1 MKTHDSLIIKILIKN
16 DKILTNSI
24 RKINNGKYP
33 NILEYLNSR
42 YDDSDCMTETIRRI
56 EYKLEERPVCKWCG
70 GHVSFNGY
78 HKGSMHYSACCCSS
92 CHAKYTKDKRFE
104 TNIKK
109 YGRKNFGSAE
119 KVKEYWINNYGVD
132 NPAKTDFVKRKMRET
147 NLRKYGFNCS
157 SKSEI
162 VKEKSKQTC
171 LKRYGVEYSFQSKEM
186 REKSKKTLMSNYGV
200 EYPIQSEIIKEKIK
214 NTMLERYDG
223 ENTFVSYVLTVKC
236 KESMMRKYGV
246 TYSMQIPKNREY
258 MSYLMS
264 SYEMQRR
271 RYNTMKK
278 NHTFNS
284 SSTEEELFIYIKS
297 KFPTVVRQ
305 YKDKERYPYF
315 CDFYIP
321 ELDYF
326 IELQGYYTHGKH
338 PFNPNSEEDL
348 QLIEQYKERYGPECQ
363 AITIWSIKDV
373 EKRECAKR
381 NNLNFKE
388 VWSLED
394 GKNFV
399 NDLYKVYINS
409 DNEQKIK
416 NGI

>member
-1 MKTHDSLIIKILIKN
+1 MKTHDNLIIKILIKN

-24 RKINNGKYP
+24 RKINKGKYP

-42 YDDSDCMTETIRRI
+42 YNDSDCMAETIRRI
-56 EYKLEERPVCKWCG
+56 QYKLEERPVCKWCG

-119 KVKEYWINNYGVD
+119 KVKEYWISHYGVD
-132 NPAKTDFVKRKMRET
+132 NPAKTDFVKKKMRET

-162 VKEKSKQTC
+162 VKEKVKQTC
-171 LKRYGVEYSFQSKEM
+171 LKRYGVEYTGQIEEAK
-186 REKSKKTLMSNYGV
+186 EKSKKTCLEKYGSEYYIGSKDCLEKTIEFSRQNYNVDWFTKSEEIKNKAKETMLRRYGV
-200 EYPIQSEIIKEKIK
+200 E
-214 NTMLERYDG
+214 
-223 ENTFVSYVLTVKC
+223 
-236 KESMMRKYGV
+236 
-246 TYSMQIPKNREY
+246 YSMQIPKNKEY

-264 SYEMQRR
+264 SYEMQER
-271 RYNTMKK
+271 RYNTMKR

-284 SSTEEELFIYIKS
+284 SSTEEELFLYIKS
-297 KFPTVVRQ
+297 RFPTVVRQ
-305 YKDKERYPYF
+305 YKDKNRYPYF

-338 PFNPNSEEDL
+338 PFDQNSNEDL
-348 QLIEQYKERYGPECQ
+348 QLIEYYKKKYGEDCQ
-363 AITIWSIKDV
+363 SITIWSIKDV
-373 EKRECAKR
+373 EKRDCAKR
-381 NNLNFKE
+381 NHLNFKE

-394 GKNFV
+394 GKIFV
-399 NDLYKVYINS
+399 NDLYSVYINI
-409 DNEQKIK
+409 DNKQK
-416 NGI
+416 

>member
-1 MKTHDSLIIKILIKN
+1 MKTHDNLIIKILIKN

-33 NILEYLNSR
+33 NILKYLNSR
-42 YDDSDCMTETIRRI
+42 YNDSDCMTETIRRI

-119 KVKEYWINNYGVD
+119 KVKEYWINHYGVD
-132 NPAKTDFVKRKMRET
+132 NPAKTDFVKKKMRET
-147 NLRKYGFNCS
+147 NLKKYGFNCS

-162 VKEKSKQTC
+162 VKEKVKQTC
-171 LKRYGVEYSFQSKEM
+171 LKRYGVEYTGQIEEAK
-186 REKSKKTLMSNYGV
+186 EKSKKTCLEKYGSEYYIGSKDRLEKTIEFSKQNYNV
-200 EYPIQSEIIKEKIK
+200 DWFTKSEKIK
-214 NTMLERYDG
+214 NKAKETMLR
-223 ENTFVSYVLTVKC
+223 
-236 KESMMRKYGV
+236 RYGV
-246 TYSMQIPKNREY
+246 EYSMQIPKNKEY

-264 SYEMQRR
+264 SYEMQER
-271 RYNTMKK
+271 RYNTMKR
-278 NHTFNS
+278 NNTFNS
-284 SSTEEELFIYIKS
+284 SSTEEELFLYIKS
-297 KFPTVVRQ
+297 RFPTVVRQ
-305 YKDKERYPYF
+305 YKDKNRYPYF

-326 IELQGYYTHGKH
+326 IEFQGYYTHGKH
-338 PFNPNSEEDL
+338 PFDPNSNEDL
-348 QLIEQYKERYGPECQ
+348 QLIEYYKKKYGEDCQ
-363 AITIWSIKDV
+363 PITIWSIKDV
-373 EKRECAKR
+373 EKRDCAKEH
-381 NNLNFKE
+381 NLNFKE
-388 VWSLED
+388 VWSVED

-399 NDLYKVYINS
+399 NDLYDVYINN
-409 DNEQKIK
+409 DNKQK
-416 NGI
+416 

>member
-1 MKTHDSLIIKILIKN
+1 MKTHDSLIIKILIKD

-24 RKINNGKYP
+24 RKINKGKYP

-42 YDDSDCMTETIRRI
+42 YNDSDCMTETIRRI
-56 EYKLEERPVCKWCG
+56 KYKLEERPVCKWCG

-119 KVKEYWINNYGVD
+119 KVKEYWISHYGVD
-132 NPAKTDFVKRKMRET
+132 NPAKTDFVKKKMRET

-162 VKEKSKQTC
+162 VKEKTKQTC
-171 LKRYGVEYSFQSKEM
+171 LKRYGVEYAGQIEEAK
-186 REKSKKTLMSNYGV
+186 EKSKKTCLEKYGSEYYIGSKDCLEKTIKFSKQNYNVDWFTKSEEIKNKAKKTMLRRYGV
-200 EYPIQSEIIKEKIK
+200 E
-214 NTMLERYDG
+214 
-223 ENTFVSYVLTVKC
+223 
-236 KESMMRKYGV
+236 
-246 TYSMQIPKNREY
+246 YSMQIPKNKEY

-264 SYEMQRR
+264 SYEMQER
-271 RYNTMKK
+271 RYNTMKR

-284 SSTEEELFIYIKS
+284 SSTEEELFLYIKS
-297 KFPTVVRQ
+297 RFPTVVRQ
-305 YKDKERYPYF
+305 YKDKNRYPYF

-326 IELQGYYTHGKH
+326 IELQGYYTHGNH
-338 PFNPNSEEDL
+338 PFDPNSNEDL
-348 QLIEQYKERYGPECQ
+348 QLIEYYKKKYGEDCQ
-363 AITIWSIKDV
+363 PITIWSIKDV
-373 EKRECAKR
+373 EKRDCAKR
-381 NNLNFKE
+381 NHLNFKE

-399 NDLYKVYINS
+399 NDLYSVYINI
-409 DNEQKIK
+409 DNKQK
-416 NGI
+416 

>member
-119 KVKEYWINNYGVD
+119 KVKEYWISHYGVD
-132 NPAKTDFVKRKMRET
+132 NPAKTDFVKKKMRET

-162 VKEKSKQTC
+162 VKEKTKQTC
-171 LKRYGVEYSFQSKEM
+171 LKRYGVEYAGQIEEVK
-186 REKSKKTLMSNYGV
+186 EKSKKTCLEKYGAEYYIGSKDCLEKTIKFSRQNYNVDWFTKSEEIKNKAKKTMLRRYGV
-200 EYPIQSEIIKEKIK
+200 E
-214 NTMLERYDG
+214 
-223 ENTFVSYVLTVKC
+223 
-236 KESMMRKYGV
+236 
-246 TYSMQIPKNREY
+246 YSMQIPKNKEY

-264 SYEMQRR
+264 SYEMQER
-271 RYNTMKK
+271 RYNTMKR

-284 SSTEEELFIYIKS
+284 SSTEEELFLYIKS
-297 KFPTVVRQ
+297 RFPTVVRQ
-305 YKDKERYPYF
+305 YKDKNRYPYF

-338 PFNPNSEEDL
+338 PFNPNSNEDL
-348 QLIEQYKERYGPECQ
+348 QLIEYYKKKYGEDCQ
-363 AITIWSIKDV
+363 PITIWSIKDV
-373 EKRECAKR
+373 EKRDCAKR
-381 NNLNFKE
+381 NHLNFKE

-399 NDLYKVYINS
+399 NDLYSVYINI
-409 DNEQKIK
+409 DNKQK
-416 NGI
+416 

>member
-24 RKINNGKYP
+24 RKINKGKYP

-70 GHVSFNGY
+70 SHVSFNGY
-78 HKGSMHYSACCCSS
+78 HKGSMHYSACCCSY

-171 LKRYGVEYSFQSKEM
+171 LKRYGVEYPGQIEEAK
-186 REKSKKTLMSNYGV
+186 EKSKKTCLEKYGSEYYIGSKDCLEKTIEFSKQNYNV
-200 EYPIQSEIIKEKIK
+200 DWFTKSEKIK
-214 NTMLERYDG
+214 NKAKETMLR
-223 ENTFVSYVLTVKC
+223 
-236 KESMMRKYGV
+236 RYGV
-246 TYSMQIPKNREY
+246 EYSMQIPKNKEY

-264 SYEMQRR
+264 SYEMQER
-271 RYNTMKK
+271 RYNTMKR

-284 SSTEEELFIYIKS
+284 SSTEEELFLYIKS
-297 KFPTVVRQ
+297 RFPTVVRQ
-305 YKDKERYPYF
+305 YKDKNRYPYF

-338 PFNPNSEEDL
+338 PFNPNSNEDL
-348 QLIEQYKERYGPECQ
+348 QLIEYYKKKYGEDCQ
-363 AITIWSIKDV
+363 PITIWSIKDV
-373 EKRECAKR
+373 EKRDCAKR
-381 NNLNFKE
+381 NHLNFKE

-399 NDLYKVYINS
+399 NYLYSVYINI
-409 DNEQKIK
+409 DNKQK
-416 NGI
+416 

>member
-1 MKTHDSLIIKILIKN
+1 MKTHDSLIIRILIKN

-24 RKINNGKYP
+24 RKINKGKYP
-33 NILEYLNSR
+33 NILGYLNSR

-78 HKGSMHYSACCCSS
+78 HKGSMYYSACCCSS

-104 TNIKK
+104 TNVKK

-119 KVKEYWINNYGVD
+119 KVKEYWISHYGVD
-132 NPAKTDFVKRKMRET
+132 NPAKTDFVKKKMRET

-162 VKEKSKQTC
+162 VKEKIKQTC
-171 LKRYGVEYSFQSKEM
+171 LKRYGVEYAGQIEEAK
-186 REKSKKTLMSNYGV
+186 EKSKKTCLEKYGSEYYIGSKDCLEKTIEFSKQNYNVDWFTKSEEIKNKAKKTMLRRYGV
-200 EYPIQSEIIKEKIK
+200 E
-214 NTMLERYDG
+214 
-223 ENTFVSYVLTVKC
+223 
-236 KESMMRKYGV
+236 
-246 TYSMQIPKNREY
+246 YSMQIPKNKEY

-264 SYEMQRR
+264 SYEMQER
-271 RYNTMKK
+271 RYNTMKR

-284 SSTEEELFIYIKS
+284 SSTEEEFFLYIKS
-297 KFPTVVRQ
+297 RFPKVIRQ
-305 YKDKERYPYF
+305 YKDKNRYPYF

-338 PFNPNSEEDL
+338 PFDPNSNEDL
-348 QLIEQYKERYGPECQ
+348 QLIEYYKKKYGEDCQ
-363 AITIWSIKDV
+363 PITIWSIKDV
-373 EKRECAKR
+373 EKRDCAKEH
-381 NNLNFKE
+381 NLNFKE
-388 VWSLED
+388 VWSVED

-399 NDLYKVYINS
+399 NDLYDVYINN
-409 DNEQKIK
+409 DNKQK
-416 NGI
+416 

>member
-24 RKINNGKYP
+24 RKINKGKYP

-42 YDDSDCMTETIRRI
+42 YNDSDCMTETIRRI
-56 EYKLEERPVCKWCG
+56 QYKLEERPVCKFCG

-119 KVKEYWINNYGVD
+119 KVKEYWINHDGVA
-132 NPAKTDFVKRKMRET
+132 NPAKVDFVKRKMKET
-147 NLRKYGFNCS
+147 NLKKYGFNCPP
-157 SKSEI
+157 KSEV
-162 VKEKSKQTC
+162 VKEKTKQTC
-171 LKRYGVEYSFQSKEM
+171 LKRYGVEYTGQIEEAK
-186 REKSKKTLMSNYGV
+186 EKSKKTCLEKYGSEYYIGSKDCLEKTVGFSKQNYNVDWFTKSEEIKNKAKETMLKRYGV
-200 EYPIQSEIIKEKIK
+200 E
-214 NTMLERYDG
+214 
-223 ENTFVSYVLTVKC
+223 
-236 KESMMRKYGV
+236 
-246 TYSMQIPKNREY
+246 YSMQIPKNKEY

-264 SYEMQRR
+264 SYEMQER
-271 RYNTMKK
+271 RYNTMKR

-284 SSTEEELFIYIKS
+284 SSTEEEFFLYIKS
-297 KFPTVVRQ
+297 RFPKVIRQ
-305 YKDKERYPYF
+305 YKDKNRYPYF

-338 PFNPNSEEDL
+338 PFDPNSSEDL
-348 QLIEQYKERYGPECQ
+348 QLIEYYKKKYGEDCQ
-363 AITIWSIKDV
+363 PITIWSIKDV
-373 EKRECAKR
+373 EKRNCAKR
-381 NNLNFKE
+381 NHLNFKE

-399 NDLYKVYINS
+399 NDLYSVYINI
-409 DNEQKIK
+409 DNKQK
-416 NGI
+416 

>member
-1 MKTHDSLIIKILIKN
+1 MKTHDSLIIRILIKN

-24 RKINNGKYP
+24 RKINKGKYP

-132 NPAKTDFVKRKMRET
+132 NPAKIDFVKRKMRET

-162 VKEKSKQTC
+162 VKEKAKQTC
-171 LKRYGVEYSFQSKEM
+171 LKRYGVEYTGQIEEAK
-186 REKSKKTLMSNYGV
+186 EKSKKTCLEKYGSEYYIGSKDCLEKTIEFSKQNYNV
-200 EYPIQSEIIKEKIK
+200 DWFTKSEKIK
-214 NTMLERYDG
+214 NKAKETMLR
-223 ENTFVSYVLTVKC
+223 
-236 KESMMRKYGV
+236 RYGV
-246 TYSMQIPKNREY
+246 EYSMQIPKNKEY

-264 SYEMQRR
+264 SYEMQER
-271 RYNTMKK
+271 RYNTMKR

-284 SSTEEELFIYIKS
+284 SSTEEELFLYIKS
-297 KFPTVVRQ
+297 RFPTVVRQ
-305 YKDKERYPYF
+305 YKDKNRYPYF

-326 IELQGYYTHGKH
+326 IEFQGYYTHGKH
-338 PFNPNSEEDL
+338 PFNPNSNEDL
-348 QLIEQYKERYGPECQ
+348 QLIEYYKKKYGEDCQ
-363 AITIWSIKDV
+363 PITIWSIKDV
-373 EKRECAKR
+373 EKRDCAKKH
-381 NNLNFKE
+381 NLNFKE

-399 NDLYKVYINS
+399 NGLYDVYINI
-409 DNEQKIK
+409 DNKQK
-416 NGI
+416 

>member
-1 MKTHDSLIIKILIKN
+1 MKTHDSLITRILIKN

-24 RKINNGKYP
+24 RKINKGKYP

-78 HKGSMHYSACCCSS
+78 HKESMHYSACCCSS

-119 KVKEYWINNYGVD
+119 KVKEYWISHYGVD
-132 NPAKTDFVKRKMRET
+132 NPAKTDFVKKKMRET

-162 VKEKSKQTC
+162 VKEKTKQTC
-171 LKRYGVEYSFQSKEM
+171 LKRYGVEYAGQIEEAK
-186 REKSKKTLMSNYGV
+186 EKSKKTCLEKYGSEYYIGSKDRLEKTIEFSKQNYNVDWFTKSEEIKNKAKETMLRRYGV
-200 EYPIQSEIIKEKIK
+200 E
-214 NTMLERYDG
+214 
-223 ENTFVSYVLTVKC
+223 
-236 KESMMRKYGV
+236 
-246 TYSMQIPKNREY
+246 YSMQIPKNREY

-264 SYEMQRR
+264 SYEMQER
-271 RYNTMKK
+271 RYNTMKR

-284 SSTEEELFIYIKS
+284 SSTEEELFLYIKS
-297 KFPTVVRQ
+297 RFPTVVRQ
-305 YKDKERYPYF
+305 YKDKNRYPYF
-315 CDFYIP
+315 CDFYVP

-326 IELQGYYTHGKH
+326 IEFQGYYTHGKH
-338 PFNPNSEEDL
+338 PFNPNSDEDL
-348 QLIEQYKERYGPECQ
+348 QLIEYYKKKYGEDCQ
-363 AITIWSIKDV
+363 PITIWSIKDV

-399 NDLYKVYINS
+399 NDLYDVYINI
-409 DNEQKIK
+409 DNKQK
-416 NGI
+416 

>member
-1 MKTHDSLIIKILIKN
+1 MKTHDSLIIKILIKD

-24 RKINNGKYP
+24 RKINKGKYP

-119 KVKEYWINNYGVD
+119 KVKEYWISHYGVD
-132 NPAKTDFVKRKMRET
+132 NPAKTDFVKKKMRET

-162 VKEKSKQTC
+162 VKEKIKQTC
-171 LKRYGVEYSFQSKEM
+171 LKRYGVEYTGQIEEAK
-186 REKSKKTLMSNYGV
+186 EKSKKTCLKKYGSEYYIGSKDRLEKTIEFSKQNYNVDWFTKSEEIKNKAKETMLRRYGV
-200 EYPIQSEIIKEKIK
+200 E
-214 NTMLERYDG
+214 
-223 ENTFVSYVLTVKC
+223 
-236 KESMMRKYGV
+236 
-246 TYSMQIPKNREY
+246 YSMQIPKNKEY

-264 SYEMQRR
+264 SYEMQER
-271 RYNTMKK
+271 RYNTMKR

-284 SSTEEELFIYIKS
+284 SSAEEELFLYIES
-297 KFPTVVRQ
+297 RFPKVVRQ
-305 YKDKERYPYF
+305 YKDKNRYPYF

-338 PFNPNSEEDL
+338 PFDPNSNEDL
-348 QLIEQYKERYGPECQ
+348 QLIEYYKKKYGEDCQ
-363 AITIWSIKDV
+363 PITIWSIKDV
-373 EKRECAKR
+373 EKRDCAKR

-388 VWSLED
+388 VWSVED

-399 NDLYKVYINS
+399 NDLYDVYINN
-409 DNEQKIK
+409 DNKQK
-416 NGI
+416 

>member
-1 MKTHDSLIIKILIKN
+1 MKTHDSLIIRILIKN

-24 RKINNGKYP
+24 RKINKGKYP

-119 KVKEYWINNYGVD
+119 KVKEYWISHYGVD
-132 NPAKTDFVKRKMRET
+132 NPAKADFVKKKMRET

-162 VKEKSKQTC
+162 VKEKIKQTC
-171 LKRYGVEYSFQSKEM
+171 LKRYGVEYAGQIEEAK
-186 REKSKKTLMSNYGV
+186 EKSKKTCLEKYGSEYYIGSKDCLEKTIEFSKQNYNVDWFTKSEEIKNKAKKTMLRRYGV
-200 EYPIQSEIIKEKIK
+200 E
-214 NTMLERYDG
+214 
-223 ENTFVSYVLTVKC
+223 
-236 KESMMRKYGV
+236 
-246 TYSMQIPKNREY
+246 YSMQIPKNKEY

-264 SYEMQRR
+264 SYEMQER
-271 RYNTMKK
+271 RYNTMKR

-284 SSTEEELFIYIKS
+284 SSTEEELFLYIKS
-297 KFPTVVRQ
+297 RFPKVVRQ
-305 YKDKERYPYF
+305 YKDKNRYPYF

-338 PFNPNSEEDL
+338 PFDPNSNEDL
-348 QLIEQYKERYGPECQ
+348 QLIEYYKKKYGEDCQ
-363 AITIWSIKDV
+363 PITIWSIKDV
-373 EKRECAKR
+373 EKRDCAKKH
-381 NNLNFKE
+381 NLNFKE

-399 NDLYKVYINS
+399 NDLYDVYINI
-409 DNEQKIK
+409 DNKQK
-416 NGI
+416 

>member
-119 KVKEYWINNYGVD
+119 KVKEYWISHYGVD
-132 NPAKTDFVKRKMRET
+132 NPAKTDFVKKKMRET

-162 VKEKSKQTC
+162 VKEKTKQTC
-171 LKRYGVEYSFQSKEM
+171 LKRYGVEYTGQIEEAK
-186 REKSKKTLMSNYGV
+186 EKSKKTCLEKYGSEYYIGSKYCLEKTIEFSRQNYNVDWFTKSEEIKNKAKETMLRRYGV
-200 EYPIQSEIIKEKIK
+200 E
-214 NTMLERYDG
+214 
-223 ENTFVSYVLTVKC
+223 
-236 KESMMRKYGV
+236 
-246 TYSMQIPKNREY
+246 YSMQIPKNKEY

-264 SYEMQRR
+264 SYEMQER
-271 RYNTMKK
+271 RYNTMKR

-284 SSTEEELFIYIKS
+284 SSTEEELFLYIES
-297 KFPTVVRQ
+297 RFPKVVRQ
-305 YKDKERYPYF
+305 YKDKNRYPYF

-338 PFNPNSEEDL
+338 PFDPNSNEDL
-348 QLIEQYKERYGPECQ
+348 QLIEYYKRKYGEDCQ
-363 AITIWSIKDV
+363 PITIWSIKDV
-373 EKRECAKR
+373 EKRDCAKR
-381 NNLNFKE
+381 NHLNFKE

-399 NDLYKVYINS
+399 NDLYDVYINI
-409 DNEQKIK
+409 DNKQK
-416 NGI
+416 

>member
-1 MKTHDSLIIKILIKN
+1 MKTHDSLIIKILIKD

-24 RKINNGKYP
+24 RKINKGKYP

-42 YDDSDCMTETIRRI
+42 YNDSDCMTETIRRI
-56 EYKLEERPVCKWCG
+56 KYKLEERPVCKWCG

-119 KVKEYWINNYGVD
+119 KVKEYWISHYGVD
-132 NPAKTDFVKRKMRET
+132 NPAKTDFVKKKMRET

-162 VKEKSKQTC
+162 VKEKTKQTC
-171 LKRYGVEYSFQSKEM
+171 LKRYGVEYAGQIEEAK
-186 REKSKKTLMSNYGV
+186 EKSKKTCLEKYGSEYYIGSKDCLEKTIEFSKQNYNVDWFTKSEEIKNKAKKTMLRRYGV
-200 EYPIQSEIIKEKIK
+200 E
-214 NTMLERYDG
+214 
-223 ENTFVSYVLTVKC
+223 
-236 KESMMRKYGV
+236 
-246 TYSMQIPKNREY
+246 YSMQIPKNKEY

-264 SYEMQRR
+264 SYEMQER
-271 RYNTMKK
+271 RYNTMKR

-284 SSTEEELFIYIKS
+284 SSTEEELFLYIKS
-297 KFPTVVRQ
+297 RFPTVVRQ
-305 YKDKERYPYF
+305 YKDKNRYPYF

-338 PFNPNSEEDL
+338 PFDPNSNEDL
-348 QLIEQYKERYGPECQ
+348 QLIEYYKNKYGEDCQ
-363 AITIWSIKDV
+363 PITIWSIKDV
-373 EKRECAKR
+373 EKRDCAKR
-381 NNLNFKE
+381 NHLNFKE

-399 NDLYKVYINS
+399 NDLYSVYINI
-409 DNEQKIK
+409 DNK
-416 NGI
+416 

>member
-1 MKTHDSLIIKILIKN
+1 MKTHDSLIIRILIKN

-24 RKINNGKYP
+24 RKINKGKYP

-119 KVKEYWINNYGVD
+119 KVKEYWINHYGVD
-132 NPAKTDFVKRKMRET
+132 NPAKTDFVKKKMRET

-162 VKEKSKQTC
+162 VKEKVKQTC
-171 LKRYGVEYSFQSKEM
+171 LKRYGVEYTGQIEEAK
-186 REKSKKTLMSNYGV
+186 EKSKKTCLEKYGSEYYIGSKDCLEKTIEFSRQNYNVDWFTKSEEIKNKAKKTMLRRYGV
-200 EYPIQSEIIKEKIK
+200 E
-214 NTMLERYDG
+214 
-223 ENTFVSYVLTVKC
+223 
-236 KESMMRKYGV
+236 
-246 TYSMQIPKNREY
+246 YSMQIPKNKEY

-264 SYEMQRR
+264 SYEMQER
-271 RYNTMKK
+271 RYNTMKR

-284 SSTEEELFIYIKS
+284 SSTEEELFLYIKS
-297 KFPTVVRQ
+297 RFPKVVRQ
-305 YKDKERYPYF
+305 YKDKNRYPYF

-338 PFNPNSEEDL
+338 PFDPNSNEDL
-348 QLIEQYKERYGPECQ
+348 QLIEYYKKKYGEDCQ
-363 AITIWSIKDV
+363 AITIWTIKDV
-373 EKRECAKR
+373 EKRDCAKEH
-381 NNLNFKE
+381 NLNFKE

-399 NDLYKVYINS
+399 NDLYDVYINN
-409 DNEQKIK
+409 DNKQK
-416 NGI
+416 

>member
-1 MKTHDSLIIKILIKN
+1 MKTHDSLITRILIKN

-24 RKINNGKYP
+24 RKINKGKYP

-119 KVKEYWINNYGVD
+119 KVKEYWISHYGVD
-132 NPAKTDFVKRKMRET
+132 NPAKTDFVKKKMRET

-162 VKEKSKQTC
+162 VKEKVKQTC
-171 LKRYGVEYSFQSKEM
+171 LKRYGVEYAGQIEEAK
-186 REKSKKTLMSNYGV
+186 EKSKKTCLEKYGSEYYIGSKDCLEKTIEFSRKNYNVDWFTKSEEIKNKAKETMLRRYGV
-200 EYPIQSEIIKEKIK
+200 E
-214 NTMLERYDG
+214 
-223 ENTFVSYVLTVKC
+223 
-236 KESMMRKYGV
+236 
-246 TYSMQIPKNREY
+246 YSMQIPKNREY

-264 SYEMQRR
+264 SYEMQER
-271 RYNTMKK
+271 RYNTMKR

-284 SSTEEELFIYIKS
+284 SSTEEELFLYIKS
-297 KFPTVVRQ
+297 RFPTVVRQ
-305 YKDKERYPYF
+305 YKDKNRYPYF

-326 IELQGYYTHGKH
+326 IEFQGYYTHGKH
-338 PFNPNSEEDL
+338 PFNPNSDEDL
-348 QLIEQYKERYGPECQ
+348 QLIEYYKKKYGEDCQ
-363 AITIWSIKDV
+363 PITIWSIKDV
-373 EKRECAKR
+373 EKRDCAKKH
-381 NNLNFKE
+381 NLNFKE

-399 NDLYKVYINS
+399 NDLYDVYINI
-409 DNEQKIK
+409 DNKQK
-416 NGI
+416 

>member
-1 MKTHDSLIIKILIKN
+1 MKTHDSLIIKILIKD

-24 RKINNGKYP
+24 RKINKGKYP

-42 YDDSDCMTETIRRI
+42 YNDSDCMTETIRRI
-56 EYKLEERPVCKWCG
+56 KYKLEERPVCKWCG

-119 KVKEYWINNYGVD
+119 KVKEYWISHYGVD
-132 NPAKTDFVKRKMRET
+132 NPAKTDFVKKKMRET

-162 VKEKSKQTC
+162 VKEKTKQTC
-171 LKRYGVEYSFQSKEM
+171 LKRYGVEYAGQIEEAK
-186 REKSKKTLMSNYGV
+186 EKSKKTCLEKYGSEYYIGSKDCLEKTIEFSKQNYNVDWFTKSEEIKNKAKKTMLRRYGV
-200 EYPIQSEIIKEKIK
+200 E
-214 NTMLERYDG
+214 
-223 ENTFVSYVLTVKC
+223 
-236 KESMMRKYGV
+236 
-246 TYSMQIPKNREY
+246 YSMQIPKNKEY

-264 SYEMQRR
+264 SYEMQER
-271 RYNTMKK
+271 RYNTMKR

-284 SSTEEELFIYIKS
+284 SSTEEELFLYIKS

-305 YKDKERYPYF
+305 YKDKNRYPYF

-338 PFNPNSEEDL
+338 PFDPNSNEDL
-348 QLIEQYKERYGPECQ
+348 QLIEYYKKKYGEDCQ
-363 AITIWSIKDV
+363 PITIWSIKDV
-373 EKRECAKR
+373 EKRDCAKR
-381 NNLNFKE
+381 NHLNFKE

-399 NDLYKVYINS
+399 NDLYSVYINI
-409 DNEQKIK
+409 DNKQK
-416 NGI
+416 

>member
-1 MKTHDSLIIKILIKN
+1 MKTHDSLIIRILIKD
-16 DKILTNSI
+16 DKILTNSV

-119 KVKEYWINNYGVD
+119 KVKEYWISHYGVD
-132 NPAKTDFVKRKMRET
+132 NPAKTDFVKKKMRET

-162 VKEKSKQTC
+162 VKEKTKQTC
-171 LKRYGVEYSFQSKEM
+171 LKRYGVEYTGQIEEAK
-186 REKSKKTLMSNYGV
+186 EKSKKTCLEKYGSEYYIGSKDCLEKTIEFSKQNYNVDWFTKSEEIKNKAKETMLRRYGV
-200 EYPIQSEIIKEKIK
+200 E
-214 NTMLERYDG
+214 
-223 ENTFVSYVLTVKC
+223 
-236 KESMMRKYGV
+236 
-246 TYSMQIPKNREY
+246 YSMQIPKNREY

-264 SYEMQRR
+264 SYEMQER
-271 RYNTMKK
+271 RYNTMKR

-284 SSTEEELFIYIKS
+284 SSAEEELFLYIES
-297 KFPTVVRQ
+297 RFPKVVRQ
-305 YKDKERYPYF
+305 YKDKNRYPYF

-338 PFNPNSEEDL
+338 PFDPNSNEDL
-348 QLIEQYKERYGPECQ
+348 QLIEYYKKKYGEDCQ
-363 AITIWSIKDV
+363 PITIWSIKDV
-373 EKRECAKR
+373 EKRDCAKKH
-381 NNLNFKE
+381 NLNFKE

-399 NDLYKVYINS
+399 NDLYSVYINI
-409 DNEQKIK
+409 DNKQK
-416 NGI
+416 

>member
-24 RKINNGKYP
+24 RKINKGKYP

-162 VKEKSKQTC
+162 VKEKTKQTC
-171 LKRYGVEYSFQSKEM
+171 LKRYGVEYAGQIEEAK
-186 REKSKKTLMSNYGV
+186 EKSKKTCLEKYGSEYYIGSKDCLEKTIEFSKQNYNV
-200 EYPIQSEIIKEKIK
+200 DWFTKSEKIK
-214 NTMLERYDG
+214 NKAKETMLR
-223 ENTFVSYVLTVKC
+223 
-236 KESMMRKYGV
+236 RYGV
-246 TYSMQIPKNREY
+246 EYSMQIPKNKEY

-264 SYEMQRR
+264 SYEMQER
-271 RYNTMKK
+271 RYNTMKR

-284 SSTEEELFIYIKS
+284 SSTEEELFLYIKS
-297 KFPTVVRQ
+297 RFPTVVKQ
-305 YKDKERYPYF
+305 YKDKNRYPYF

-338 PFNPNSEEDL
+338 PFNPNSNEDL
-348 QLIEQYKERYGPECQ
+348 QLIEYYKKKYGEDCQ
-363 AITIWSIKDV
+363 PITIWSIKDV
-373 EKRECAKR
+373 EKRDCAKKH
-381 NNLNFKE
+381 NLNFKE

-399 NDLYKVYINS
+399 NDLYSVYINI
-409 DNEQKIK
+409 DNKQK
-416 NGI
+416 

>member
-1 MKTHDSLIIKILIKN
+1 MKTHDSLIIRILIKN

-24 RKINNGKYP
+24 RKINKGKYP

-42 YDDSDCMTETIRRI
+42 YNDSDCITETIRRI

-119 KVKEYWINNYGVD
+119 KVKEYWISHYGVD
-132 NPAKTDFVKRKMRET
+132 NPAKTDFVKKKMRET

-162 VKEKSKQTC
+162 VKEKTKQTC
-171 LKRYGVEYSFQSKEM
+171 LKRYGVEYTGQIEEAK
-186 REKSKKTLMSNYGV
+186 EKSKKTCLEKYGSEYYIGSKDCLEKTIEFSRQNYNVDWFTKSEEIKNKAKKTMLRRYGV
-200 EYPIQSEIIKEKIK
+200 E
-214 NTMLERYDG
+214 
-223 ENTFVSYVLTVKC
+223 
-236 KESMMRKYGV
+236 
-246 TYSMQIPKNREY
+246 YSMQIPKNKEY

-264 SYEMQRR
+264 SYEMQER
-271 RYNTMKK
+271 RYNAMKR

-284 SSTEEELFIYIKS
+284 SSTEEELFLYIKS
-297 KFPTVVRQ
+297 RFPKVVRQ
-305 YKDKERYPYF
+305 YKDKNRYPYF

-338 PFNPNSEEDL
+338 PFDPNSNEDL
-348 QLIEQYKERYGPECQ
+348 QLIEYYKKKYGEDCQ

-373 EKRECAKR
+373 EKRDCAKEH
-381 NNLNFKE
+381 NLNFKE

-399 NDLYKVYINS
+399 NDLYDVYINI
-409 DNEQKIK
+409 DNKQK
-416 NGI
+416 

>member
-1 MKTHDSLIIKILIKN
+1 MKTHDSLIIKILIKD

-119 KVKEYWINNYGVD
+119 KVKEYWINHYGVD
-132 NPAKTDFVKRKMRET
+132 NPAKTDFVKKKMRET

-162 VKEKSKQTC
+162 VKEKIKQTC
-171 LKRYGVEYSFQSKEM
+171 LKRYGVEYTGQIEEAK
-186 REKSKKTLMSNYGV
+186 EKSKKTCLEKYGSEYYIGSKDRLEKTIEFSKQNYNVDWFTKSEEIKNKAKETMLRRYGV
-200 EYPIQSEIIKEKIK
+200 E
-214 NTMLERYDG
+214 
-223 ENTFVSYVLTVKC
+223 
-236 KESMMRKYGV
+236 
-246 TYSMQIPKNREY
+246 YSMQIPKNKEY

-264 SYEMQRR
+264 SYEMQER
-271 RYNTMKK
+271 RYDAMKR

-284 SSTEEELFIYIKS
+284 SSTEEELFLYIKS

-305 YKDKERYPYF
+305 YKDKNRYPYF

-338 PFNPNSEEDL
+338 PFDPNSNEDL
-348 QLIEQYKERYGPECQ
+348 QLIEYYKKKYGEDCQ
-363 AITIWSIKDV
+363 PITIWSIKDV
-373 EKRECAKR
+373 EKRDCAKR
-381 NNLNFKE
+381 NHLNFKE

-399 NDLYKVYINS
+399 NDLYSVYINT
-409 DNEQKIK
+409 DNKQK
-416 NGI
+416 

>member
-1 MKTHDSLIIKILIKN
+1 MKTHDSLIIRILIKN

-24 RKINNGKYP
+24 RKINKGKYP

-42 YDDSDCMTETIRRI
+42 YNDSDCITETIRRI

-119 KVKEYWINNYGVD
+119 KVKEYWISHYGVD
-132 NPAKTDFVKRKMRET
+132 NPAKTDFVKKKMRET

-162 VKEKSKQTC
+162 VKEKTKQTC
-171 LKRYGVEYSFQSKEM
+171 LKRYGVEYAGQIEEAK
-186 REKSKKTLMSNYGV
+186 EKSKKTCLEKYGSEYYIGSKDCLEKTIEFSKQNYNVDWFTKSEEIKNKAKETMLRRYGV
-200 EYPIQSEIIKEKIK
+200 E
-214 NTMLERYDG
+214 
-223 ENTFVSYVLTVKC
+223 
-236 KESMMRKYGV
+236 
-246 TYSMQIPKNREY
+246 YSMQIPKNKEY

-264 SYEMQRR
+264 SYEMQER
-271 RYNTMKK
+271 RYNTMKR

-284 SSTEEELFIYIKS
+284 SSTEEEFFLYIKS
-297 KFPTVVRQ
+297 RFPKVVRQ
-305 YKDKERYPYF
+305 YKDKNRYPYF

-338 PFNPNSEEDL
+338 PFDPNSNEDL
-348 QLIEQYKERYGPECQ
+348 QLIEYYKKKYGEDCQ
-363 AITIWSIKDV
+363 PITIWSIKDV
-373 EKRECAKR
+373 EKRDCAKR

-399 NDLYKVYINS
+399 NDLYDVYINIG
-409 DNEQKIK
+409 NKQK
-416 NGI
+416 

>member
-1 MKTHDSLIIKILIKN
+1 MKKQDSLIIKILIKD

-24 RKINNGKYP
+24 RKINKGKYP

-42 YDDSDCMTETIRRI
+42 YNDSDCMTETIRRI

-119 KVKEYWINNYGVD
+119 KVKEYWISHYGVD
-132 NPAKTDFVKRKMRET
+132 NPAKTDFVKKKMRET

-162 VKEKSKQTC
+162 VKEKIKQTC
-171 LKRYGVEYSFQSKEM
+171 LKRYGVEYTGQIEEAK
-186 REKSKKTLMSNYGV
+186 EKSKKTCLEKYGSEYYIGSKDRLEKTIEFSKQNYNVDWFTKSEEIKNKAKETMLKRYGV
-200 EYPIQSEIIKEKIK
+200 E
-214 NTMLERYDG
+214 
-223 ENTFVSYVLTVKC
+223 
-236 KESMMRKYGV
+236 
-246 TYSMQIPKNREY
+246 YSMQIPKNKEY

-264 SYEMQRR
+264 SYEMQER
-271 RYNTMKK
+271 RYNTMKR

-284 SSTEEELFIYIKS
+284 SSTEEEFFLYIKS
-297 KFPTVVRQ
+297 RFPTVVRQ
-305 YKDKERYPYF
+305 YKDKNRYPYF

-338 PFNPNSEEDL
+338 PFDPNSNEDL
-348 QLIEQYKERYGPECQ
+348 QLIEYYKNKYGEDCQ
-363 AITIWSIKDV
+363 PITIWSIKDV

-399 NDLYKVYINS
+399 NDLYSVYINT
-409 DNEQKIK
+409 DNKQK
-416 NGI
+416 

>member
-16 DKILTNSI
+16 DKILINSI

-119 KVKEYWINNYGVD
+119 KIKEYWISHYGVD
-132 NPAKTDFVKRKMRET
+132 NPAKTDFVKKKMRET

-162 VKEKSKQTC
+162 VKEKVKQTC
-171 LKRYGVEYSFQSKEM
+171 LKRYGVEYTGQIEEAK
-186 REKSKKTLMSNYGV
+186 EKSKKTCLEKYGSEYYIGSKDCLEKTIEFSKQNYNVDWFTKSEKIKNKAKETMLRRYGV
-200 EYPIQSEIIKEKIK
+200 EY
-214 NTMLERYDG
+214 
-223 ENTFVSYVLTVKC
+223 
-236 KESMMRKYGV
+236 
-246 TYSMQIPKNREY
+246 SMQILKNKEY

-264 SYEMQRR
+264 SYEMQER
-271 RYNTMKK
+271 RYNKMKR

-284 SSTEEELFIYIKS
+284 SSTEEELFLYIKS
-297 KFPTVVRQ
+297 RFPTVVRQ
-305 YKDKERYPYF
+305 YKDKNRYPYF

-338 PFNPNSEEDL
+338 PFDPNSNEDL
-348 QLIEQYKERYGPECQ
+348 QLIEYYKKKYGEDCQ
-363 AITIWSIKDV
+363 PITIWSIKDV
-373 EKRECAKR
+373 EKRDCAKR
-381 NNLNFKE
+381 NHLNFKE

-399 NDLYKVYINS
+399 NDLYDVYINI
-409 DNEQKIK
+409 DNKQK
-416 NGI
+416 

>member
-24 RKINNGKYP
+24 RKINKGKYP

-119 KVKEYWINNYGVD
+119 KVKEYWINHYGVD

-171 LKRYGVEYSFQSKEM
+171 LKRYGVEYPGQIEEAK
-186 REKSKKTLMSNYGV
+186 EKSKKTCLEKYGSEYYIGSKDCLEKTIEFSKQNYNV
-200 EYPIQSEIIKEKIK
+200 DWFTKSEKIK
-214 NTMLERYDG
+214 NKAKETMLR
-223 ENTFVSYVLTVKC
+223 
-236 KESMMRKYGV
+236 RYGV
-246 TYSMQIPKNREY
+246 EYSMQIPKNKEY

-264 SYEMQRR
+264 SYEMQER
-271 RYNTMKK
+271 RYNTMKR

-284 SSTEEELFIYIKS
+284 SSTEEELFLYIKS
-297 KFPTVVRQ
+297 RFPTVVRQ
-305 YKDKERYPYF
+305 YKDKNRYPYF

-338 PFNPNSEEDL
+338 PFNPNSNEDL
-348 QLIEQYKERYGPECQ
+348 QLIEYYKKKYGEDCQ
-363 AITIWSIKDV
+363 PITIWSIKDV
-373 EKRECAKR
+373 EKRDCAKR
-381 NNLNFKE
+381 NHLNFKE

-394 GKNFV
+394 GKDFV
-399 NDLYKVYINS
+399 NDLYSVYINI
-409 DNEQKIK
+409 DNKQK
-416 NGI
+416 

>member
-24 RKINNGKYP
+24 RKINKGKYP

-78 HKGSMHYSACCCSS
+78 HKGSIHYSACCCSS

-132 NPAKTDFVKRKMRET
+132 NPAKTDFVKKKMRET

-162 VKEKSKQTC
+162 VKEKTKQTC
-171 LKRYGVEYSFQSKEM
+171 LKRYGVEYTGQIEEAK
-186 REKSKKTLMSNYGV
+186 EKSKKTCLEKYGSEYYIGSKDCLEKTIEFSKQNYNV
-200 EYPIQSEIIKEKIK
+200 DWFTKSEKIK
-214 NTMLERYDG
+214 NKAKETMLR
-223 ENTFVSYVLTVKC
+223 
-236 KESMMRKYGV
+236 RYGV
-246 TYSMQIPKNREY
+246 EYSMQIPKNKEY

-264 SYEMQRR
+264 SYEMQER
-271 RYNTMKK
+271 RYNTMKR

-284 SSTEEELFIYIKS
+284 SSTEEELFLYIKS
-297 KFPTVVRQ
+297 RFPTVVRQ
-305 YKDKERYPYF
+305 YKDKNRYPYF

-338 PFNPNSEEDL
+338 PFNPNSNEDL
-348 QLIEQYKERYGPECQ
+348 QLIEYYKKKYGEDCQ
-363 AITIWSIKDV
+363 PITIWSIKDV
-373 EKRECAKR
+373 EKRDCAKR
-381 NNLNFKE
+381 NHLNFKE

-399 NDLYKVYINS
+399 NDLYDIYINI
-409 DNEQKIK
+409 DNK
-416 NGI
+416 

>member
-1 MKTHDSLIIKILIKN
+1 MKTHDSLIIRILIKD

-24 RKINNGKYP
+24 RKINKGKYP

-56 EYKLEERPVCKWCG
+56 KYKLEERPVCKWCG

-119 KVKEYWINNYGVD
+119 KVKEYWISHYGVD
-132 NPAKTDFVKRKMRET
+132 NPAKTDFVKKKMRET

-162 VKEKSKQTC
+162 VKEKTKQTC
-171 LKRYGVEYSFQSKEM
+171 LKRYGVEYTGQIEEAK
-186 REKSKKTLMSNYGV
+186 EKSKKTCLEKYGSEYYIGSKDCLEKTIEFSKQNYNVDWFTKSEEIKNKAKKTMLRRYGV
-200 EYPIQSEIIKEKIK
+200 E
-214 NTMLERYDG
+214 
-223 ENTFVSYVLTVKC
+223 
-236 KESMMRKYGV
+236 
-246 TYSMQIPKNREY
+246 YSMQIPKNKEY

-264 SYEMQRR
+264 SYEMQER
-271 RYNTMKK
+271 RYNTMKR

-284 SSTEEELFIYIKS
+284 SSTEEELFLYIKS
-297 KFPTVVRQ
+297 RFPTVVRQ
-305 YKDKERYPYF
+305 YKDKNRYPYF

-326 IELQGYYTHGKH
+326 IELQGYYTHGNH
-338 PFNPNSEEDL
+338 PFDPNSNEDL
-348 QLIEQYKERYGPECQ
+348 QLIEYYKKKYGEDCQ
-363 AITIWSIKDV
+363 PITIWSIKDV
-373 EKRECAKR
+373 EKRDCAKR
-381 NNLNFKE
+381 NHLNFKE

-399 NDLYKVYINS
+399 NDLYSVYINI
-409 DNEQKIK
+409 DNK
-416 NGI
+416 

>member
-1 MKTHDSLIIKILIKN
+1 MKTHDSLIIRILIKN

-24 RKINNGKYP
+24 RKINKGKYP

-56 EYKLEERPVCKWCG
+56 EYKLEERPVCKFCG

-119 KVKEYWINNYGVD
+119 KVKEYWISHYGVD
-132 NPAKTDFVKRKMRET
+132 NPAKTDFVKKKMRET

-162 VKEKSKQTC
+162 VKEKVKQTC
-171 LKRYGVEYSFQSKEM
+171 LKRYGVEYTGQIEEAK
-186 REKSKKTLMSNYGV
+186 EKSKKTCLEKYGSEYYIGSKDCLEKTIEFSRQNYNVDWFTKSEEIKNKAKKTMLRRYGV
-200 EYPIQSEIIKEKIK
+200 E
-214 NTMLERYDG
+214 
-223 ENTFVSYVLTVKC
+223 
-236 KESMMRKYGV
+236 
-246 TYSMQIPKNREY
+246 YSMQIPKNKEY

-264 SYEMQRR
+264 SYEMQER
-271 RYNTMKK
+271 RYNTMKR

-284 SSTEEELFIYIKS
+284 SSTEEELFLYIKS
-297 KFPTVVRQ
+297 RFPKVVRQ
-305 YKDKERYPYF
+305 YKDKNRYPYF

-338 PFNPNSEEDL
+338 PFDPNSNEDL
-348 QLIEQYKERYGPECQ
+348 QLIEYYKKKYGEDCQ
-363 AITIWSIKDV
+363 AITIWTIKDV
-373 EKRECAKR
+373 EKRDCAKEH
-381 NNLNFKE
+381 NLNFKE

-399 NDLYKVYINS
+399 NDLYDVYINN
-409 DNEQKIK
+409 DNKQK
-416 NGI
+416 

>member
-1 MKTHDSLIIKILIKN
+1 MKTHDSLIIRILIKD

-24 RKINNGKYP
+24 RKINKGKYP

-56 EYKLEERPVCKWCG
+56 KYKLEERPVCKWCG

-119 KVKEYWINNYGVD
+119 KVKEYWISHYGVD
-132 NPAKTDFVKRKMRET
+132 NPAKTDFVKKKMRET

-162 VKEKSKQTC
+162 VKEKTKQTC
-171 LKRYGVEYSFQSKEM
+171 LKRYGVEYAGQIEEAK
-186 REKSKKTLMSNYGV
+186 EKSKKTCLEKYGSEYYIGSKDCLEKTIEFSKQNYNVDWFTKSEEIKNKAKETMLKRYGV
-200 EYPIQSEIIKEKIK
+200 E
-214 NTMLERYDG
+214 
-223 ENTFVSYVLTVKC
+223 
-236 KESMMRKYGV
+236 
-246 TYSMQIPKNREY
+246 YSMQIPKNKEY

-264 SYEMQRR
+264 SYEMQER
-271 RYNTMKK
+271 RYNTMKR

-284 SSTEEELFIYIKS
+284 SSTEEELFLYIKS
-297 KFPTVVRQ
+297 RFPTVVRQ
-305 YKDKERYPYF
+305 YKDKNRYPYF

-326 IELQGYYTHGKH
+326 IELQGYYTHGNH
-338 PFNPNSEEDL
+338 PFDPNSNEDL
-348 QLIEQYKERYGPECQ
+348 QLIEYYKKKYGEDCQ
-363 AITIWSIKDV
+363 PITIWSIKDV
-373 EKRECAKR
+373 EKRDCAKR
-381 NNLNFKE
+381 NHLNFKE

-399 NDLYKVYINS
+399 NDLYSVYINI
-409 DNEQKIK
+409 DNK
-416 NGI
+416 

>member
-24 RKINNGKYP
+24 RKINKGKYP

-56 EYKLEERPVCKWCG
+56 KYKLEERPVCKWCG

-119 KVKEYWINNYGVD
+119 KVKEYWINHYGVD
-132 NPAKTDFVKRKMRET
+132 NPAKADFVKKKMRET

-162 VKEKSKQTC
+162 VKEKTKQTC
-171 LKRYGVEYSFQSKEM
+171 LKRYGVEYPGQIEEAK
-186 REKSKKTLMSNYGV
+186 EKSKKTCLEKYGSEYYIGSKDCLEKTIEFSKQNYNV
-200 EYPIQSEIIKEKIK
+200 DWFTKSEKIK
-214 NTMLERYDG
+214 NKAKETMLR
-223 ENTFVSYVLTVKC
+223 
-236 KESMMRKYGV
+236 RYGV
-246 TYSMQIPKNREY
+246 EYSMQIPKNKEY

-264 SYEMQRR
+264 SYEMQER
-271 RYNTMKK
+271 RYNTMKR

-284 SSTEEELFIYIKS
+284 SSTEEELFLYIKS
-297 KFPTVVRQ
+297 RFPTVVRQ
-305 YKDKERYPYF
+305 YKDKNRYPYF

-338 PFNPNSEEDL
+338 PFNPNSNEDL
-348 QLIEQYKERYGPECQ
+348 QLIEYYKKKYGEDCQ
-363 AITIWSIKDV
+363 PITIWSIKDV
-373 EKRECAKR
+373 EKRDCAKR
-381 NNLNFKE
+381 NHLNFKE

-399 NDLYKVYINS
+399 NDLYSVYINI
-409 DNEQKIK
+409 DNKQK
-416 NGI
+416 

>member
-1 MKTHDSLIIKILIKN
+1 MKTHDSLIIKILIKD

-24 RKINNGKYP
+24 RKINKGKYP

-42 YDDSDCMTETIRRI
+42 YNDSDCMTETIRRI
-56 EYKLEERPVCKWCG
+56 KYKLEERPVCKWCG

-119 KVKEYWINNYGVD
+119 KVKEYWISHYGVD
-132 NPAKTDFVKRKMRET
+132 NPAKTDFVKKKMRET

-162 VKEKSKQTC
+162 VKEKTKQTC
-171 LKRYGVEYSFQSKEM
+171 LKRYGVEYAGQIEEAK
-186 REKSKKTLMSNYGV
+186 EKSKKTCLEKYGSEYYIGSKDCLEKTIEFSKQNYNVDWFTKSEEIKNKAKKTMLRRYGV
-200 EYPIQSEIIKEKIK
+200 E
-214 NTMLERYDG
+214 
-223 ENTFVSYVLTVKC
+223 
-236 KESMMRKYGV
+236 
-246 TYSMQIPKNREY
+246 YSMQIPKNKEY

-264 SYEMQRR
+264 SYEMQER
-271 RYNTMKK
+271 RYNTMKR

-284 SSTEEELFIYIKS
+284 SSTEEELFLYIKS
-297 KFPTVVRQ
+297 RFPKVVRQ
-305 YKDKERYPYF
+305 YKDKNRYPYF

-338 PFNPNSEEDL
+338 PFNPNSNEDL
-348 QLIEQYKERYGPECQ
+348 QLIEYYKKKYGEDCQ
-363 AITIWSIKDV
+363 PITIWSIKDV

-399 NDLYKVYINS
+399 NDLYSVYINI
-409 DNEQKIK
+409 DNKQK
-416 NGI
+416 

>member
-1 MKTHDSLIIKILIKN
+1 MKTHDSLIIRILIKD
-16 DKILTNSI
+16 DKILTNSV

-119 KVKEYWINNYGVD
+119 KVKEYWISHYGVD
-132 NPAKTDFVKRKMRET
+132 NPAKTDFVKKKMREA

-162 VKEKSKQTC
+162 VKEKTKQTC
-171 LKRYGVEYSFQSKEM
+171 LKRYGVEYTGQIEEAK
-186 REKSKKTLMSNYGV
+186 EKSKKTCLEKYGSEYYIGSKDRLEKTIEFSKQNYNVDWFTKSEEIKNKAKKTMLRRYGV
-200 EYPIQSEIIKEKIK
+200 E
-214 NTMLERYDG
+214 
-223 ENTFVSYVLTVKC
+223 
-236 KESMMRKYGV
+236 
-246 TYSMQIPKNREY
+246 YSMQIPKNKEY

-264 SYEMQRR
+264 SYEMQER
-271 RYNTMKK
+271 RYNTMKR

-284 SSTEEELFIYIKS
+284 SSTEEELFLYIKS
-297 KFPTVVRQ
+297 RFPKVVRQ
-305 YKDKERYPYF
+305 YKDKNRYPYF

-338 PFNPNSEEDL
+338 PFDPNSNEDL
-348 QLIEQYKERYGPECQ
+348 QLIEYYKNKYGEDCQ
-363 AITIWSIKDV
+363 PITIWSIKDV
-373 EKRECAKR
+373 EKRECTKR

-399 NDLYKVYINS
+399 NDLYSVYINI
-409 DNEQKIK
+409 DNK
-416 NGI
+416 

>member
-1 MKTHDSLIIKILIKN
+1 MKTHDNLIIKILIKN

-24 RKINNGKYP
+24 RKINKGKYP

-42 YDDSDCMTETIRRI
+42 YNDSDCMTETIRRI
-56 EYKLEERPVCKWCG
+56 QYKLEERPVCKFCG

-78 HKGSMHYSACCCSS
+78 HKGSMHYSTCCCSS

-119 KVKEYWINNYGVD
+119 KIKEYWINHYGVD
-132 NPAKTDFVKRKMRET
+132 NPAKVDFVKRKMKET
-147 NLRKYGFNCS
+147 NLKKYGFNCPP
-157 SKSEI
+157 KSEV
-162 VKEKSKQTC
+162 VKEKTKQTC
-171 LKRYGVEYSFQSKEM
+171 LKRYGVEYTGQIEEAK
-186 REKSKKTLMSNYGV
+186 EKSKKTCLEKYGSEYYIGSKDCLEKTVEFSKQNYNVDWFTKSEEIKNKAKETMLKRYGV
-200 EYPIQSEIIKEKIK
+200 E
-214 NTMLERYDG
+214 
-223 ENTFVSYVLTVKC
+223 
-236 KESMMRKYGV
+236 
-246 TYSMQIPKNREY
+246 YSMQIPKNKEY

-264 SYEMQRR
+264 SYEMQER
-271 RYNTMKK
+271 RYNTMKR

-284 SSTEEELFIYIKS
+284 SSTEEEFFLYIKS
-297 KFPTVVRQ
+297 RFPKVIRQ
-305 YKDKERYPYF
+305 YKDKNRYPYF

-338 PFNPNSEEDL
+338 PFDPNSNEDL
-348 QLIEQYKERYGPECQ
+348 QLIEYYKKKYGEDCQ
-363 AITIWSIKDV
+363 PITIWSIKDV

-394 GKNFV
+394 GKIFV
-399 NDLYKVYINS
+399 NDLYSVYINI
-409 DNEQKIK
+409 DNKQK
-416 NGI
+416 

>member
-1 MKTHDSLIIKILIKN
+1 MKTHDSLIIRILIKD

-24 RKINNGKYP
+24 RKINKGKYP

-56 EYKLEERPVCKWCG
+56 KYKLEERPVCKWCG

-119 KVKEYWINNYGVD
+119 KVKEYWISHYGVD
-132 NPAKTDFVKRKMRET
+132 NPAKTDFVKKKMRET

-162 VKEKSKQTC
+162 VKEKIKQTC
-171 LKRYGVEYSFQSKEM
+171 LKRYGVEYTGQIEEAK
-186 REKSKKTLMSNYGV
+186 EKSKKTCLEKYGSEYYIGSKDRLEKTIEFSKQNYNVDWFTKSEEIKNKAKETMLKRYGV
-200 EYPIQSEIIKEKIK
+200 E
-214 NTMLERYDG
+214 
-223 ENTFVSYVLTVKC
+223 
-236 KESMMRKYGV
+236 
-246 TYSMQIPKNREY
+246 YSMQIPKNKEY

-264 SYEMQRR
+264 SYEMQER
-271 RYNTMKK
+271 RYNTMKR

-284 SSTEEELFIYIKS
+284 SSTEEEFFLYIKS
-297 KFPTVVRQ
+297 RFPKVIRQ
-305 YKDKERYPYF
+305 YKDKNRYPYF

-326 IELQGYYTHGKH
+326 IELQGYYTHGNH
-338 PFNPNSEEDL
+338 PFDPNSNEDL
-348 QLIEQYKERYGPECQ
+348 QLIEYYKKKYGEDCQ
-363 AITIWSIKDV
+363 PITIWSIKDV
-373 EKRECAKR
+373 EKRNCAKR
-381 NNLNFKE
+381 NHLNFKE

-399 NDLYKVYINS
+399 NDLYSVYINI
-409 DNEQKIK
+409 DNK
-416 NGI
+416 

>member
-1 MKTHDSLIIKILIKN
+1 MKTHDSLIIKILIKD

-24 RKINNGKYP
+24 RKINKGKYP

-56 EYKLEERPVCKWCG
+56 KYKLEERPVCKWCG

-119 KVKEYWINNYGVD
+119 KVKEYWISHYGVD
-132 NPAKTDFVKRKMRET
+132 NPAKTDFVKKKMKET

-162 VKEKSKQTC
+162 VKEKTKQTC
-171 LKRYGVEYSFQSKEM
+171 LKRYGVEYAGQIEEAK
-186 REKSKKTLMSNYGV
+186 EKSKKTCLEKYGSEYYIGSKDCLEKTIEFSKQNYNVDWFTKSEEIKNKAKKTMLRRYGV
-200 EYPIQSEIIKEKIK
+200 E
-214 NTMLERYDG
+214 
-223 ENTFVSYVLTVKC
+223 
-236 KESMMRKYGV
+236 
-246 TYSMQIPKNREY
+246 YSMQIPKNKEY

-264 SYEMQRR
+264 SYEMQER
-271 RYNTMKK
+271 RYNTMKR

-284 SSTEEELFIYIKS
+284 SSTEEELFLYIKS
-297 KFPTVVRQ
+297 RFPTVVRQ
-305 YKDKERYPYF
+305 YKDKNRYPYF

-338 PFNPNSEEDL
+338 PFDPNSNEDL
-348 QLIEQYKERYGPECQ
+348 QLIEYYKKKYGEDCQ
-363 AITIWSIKDV
+363 PITIWSIKDV
-373 EKRECAKR
+373 EKRDCAKR
-381 NNLNFKE
+381 NHLNFKE

-399 NDLYKVYINS
+399 NDLYSVYINT
-409 DNEQKIK
+409 DNKQK
-416 NGI
+416 

>member
-119 KVKEYWINNYGVD
+119 KVKEYWISHYGVD
-132 NPAKTDFVKRKMRET
+132 NPAKTDFVKKKMRET

-162 VKEKSKQTC
+162 VKEKTKQTC
-171 LKRYGVEYSFQSKEM
+171 LKRYGVEYTGQIEEAK
-186 REKSKKTLMSNYGV
+186 EKSKKTCLEKYGSEYYIGSKYCLEKTIEFSRQNYNVDWFTKSEEIKNKAKETMLRRYGV
-200 EYPIQSEIIKEKIK
+200 E
-214 NTMLERYDG
+214 
-223 ENTFVSYVLTVKC
+223 
-236 KESMMRKYGV
+236 
-246 TYSMQIPKNREY
+246 YSMQIPKNKEY

-264 SYEMQRR
+264 SYEMQER
-271 RYNTMKK
+271 RYNTMKR

-284 SSTEEELFIYIKS
+284 SSTEEELFLYIES
-297 KFPTVVRQ
+297 RFPKVVRQ
-305 YKDKERYPYF
+305 YKDKNRYPYF

-338 PFNPNSEEDL
+338 PFDPNSNEDL
-348 QLIEQYKERYGPECQ
+348 QLIEYYKRKYGEDCQ
-363 AITIWSIKDV
+363 PITIWSIKDV
-373 EKRECAKR
+373 EKRDCAKR
-381 NNLNFKE
+381 NHLNFKE

-399 NDLYKVYINS
+399 NELYDVYINN
-409 DNEQKIK
+409 DNKQK
-416 NGI
+416 

>member
-24 RKINNGKYP
+24 RKIHKGKYP

-42 YDDSDCMTETIRRI
+42 YNDSDCMTETIRRI
-56 EYKLEERPVCKWCG
+56 QYKLEERPVCKFCG

-119 KVKEYWINNYGVD
+119 KVKEYWINHYGVD
-132 NPAKTDFVKRKMRET
+132 NPAKVDFVKRKMKET
-147 NLRKYGFNCS
+147 NLKKYGFNCPP
-157 SKSEI
+157 KSEV
-162 VKEKSKQTC
+162 VKEKTKQTC
-171 LKRYGVEYSFQSKEM
+171 LKRYGVEYTGQIEEAK
-186 REKSKKTLMSNYGV
+186 EKSKKTCLEKYGSEYYIGSKDCLEKTVGFSKQNYNVDWFTKSEEIKNKAKETMLKRYGV
-200 EYPIQSEIIKEKIK
+200 E
-214 NTMLERYDG
+214 
-223 ENTFVSYVLTVKC
+223 
-236 KESMMRKYGV
+236 
-246 TYSMQIPKNREY
+246 YSMQIPKNKEY

-264 SYEMQRR
+264 SYEMQER
-271 RYNTMKK
+271 RYNTMKR

-284 SSTEEELFIYIKS
+284 SSTEEEFFLYIKS
-297 KFPTVVRQ
+297 RFPKVIRQ
-305 YKDKERYPYF
+305 YKDKNRYPYF

-338 PFNPNSEEDL
+338 PFDPNSSEDL
-348 QLIEQYKERYGPECQ
+348 QLIEYYKKKYGEDCQ
-363 AITIWSIKDV
+363 PITIWSIKDV
-373 EKRECAKR
+373 EKRNCAKR
-381 NNLNFKE
+381 NHLNFKE

-399 NDLYKVYINS
+399 NDLYSVYINI
-409 DNEQKIK
+409 DNKQK
-416 NGI
+416 

>member
-24 RKINNGKYP
+24 RKINKGKYP
-33 NILEYLNSR
+33 NMLEYLNSR

-132 NPAKTDFVKRKMRET
+132 NPAKTNFVKKKMRET

-162 VKEKSKQTC
+162 VKEKTKQTC
-171 LKRYGVEYSFQSKEM
+171 LKRYGVEYTGQIEEAK
-186 REKSKKTLMSNYGV
+186 EKSKKTCLEKYGSEYYIGSKDCLEKTIEFSKQNYNVDWFTKSKEIKNKAKETMLRRYGV
-200 EYPIQSEIIKEKIK
+200 E
-214 NTMLERYDG
+214 
-223 ENTFVSYVLTVKC
+223 
-236 KESMMRKYGV
+236 
-246 TYSMQIPKNREY
+246 YSMQIPKNKEY

-264 SYEMQRR
+264 SYEMQER
-271 RYNTMKK
+271 RYNTMKR

-284 SSTEEELFIYIKS
+284 SSTEEELFLYIKS
-297 KFPTVVRQ
+297 MFPTVVRQ
-305 YKDKERYPYF
+305 YKDKNRYPYF

-338 PFNPNSEEDL
+338 PFDPNSNEDL
-348 QLIEQYKERYGPECQ
+348 QLIEYYKKKYGEDCQ
-363 AITIWSIKDV
+363 PITIWSIKDV
-373 EKRECAKR
+373 EKRDCAKR
-381 NNLNFKE
+381 NHLNFKE

-399 NDLYKVYINS
+399 NDLYSVYINI
-409 DNEQKIK
+409 DNKQK
-416 NGI
+416 

>member
-1 MKTHDSLIIKILIKN
+1 MKTHDSLIIKILIKD

-24 RKINNGKYP
+24 RKINKGKYP

-42 YDDSDCMTETIRRI
+42 YNDSDCMTETIRRI

-119 KVKEYWINNYGVD
+119 KVKEYWISHYGVD
-132 NPAKTDFVKRKMRET
+132 NPAKTDFVKKKMRET

-162 VKEKSKQTC
+162 VKEKTKQTC
-171 LKRYGVEYSFQSKEM
+171 LKRYGVEYAGQIEEAK
-186 REKSKKTLMSNYGV
+186 EKSKKTCLEKYGSEYYIGSKDCLEKTIEFSKQNYNVDWFTKSEEIKNKAKKTMLRRYGV
-200 EYPIQSEIIKEKIK
+200 E
-214 NTMLERYDG
+214 
-223 ENTFVSYVLTVKC
+223 
-236 KESMMRKYGV
+236 
-246 TYSMQIPKNREY
+246 YSMQIPKNKEY

-264 SYEMQRR
+264 SYEMQER
-271 RYNTMKK
+271 RYNTMKR

-284 SSTEEELFIYIKS
+284 SSIEEEFFLYIKS
-297 KFPTVVRQ
+297 RFPKVIRQ
-305 YKDKERYPYF
+305 YKDKNRYPYF

-338 PFNPNSEEDL
+338 PFDPNSNEDL
-348 QLIEQYKERYGPECQ
+348 QLIEYYKKKYGEDCQ
-363 AITIWSIKDV
+363 PITIWSIKDV
-373 EKRECAKR
+373 EKRDCAKR
-381 NNLNFKE
+381 NHLNFKE

-399 NDLYKVYINS
+399 NDLYSVYINI
-409 DNEQKIK
+409 DNKQK
-416 NGI
+416 

>member
-24 RKINNGKYP
+24 RKINKGKYP

-119 KVKEYWINNYGVD
+119 KVKEYWISHYGVD
-132 NPAKTDFVKRKMRET
+132 NPAKTDFVKNKMRET

-162 VKEKSKQTC
+162 VKEKIKQTC
-171 LKRYGVEYSFQSKEM
+171 LKRYGVEYAGQIEEAK
-186 REKSKKTLMSNYGV
+186 EKSKKTCLEKYGSEYYIGSKDCLEKTIEFSRQNYNV
-200 EYPIQSEIIKEKIK
+200 DWFTKSEKIK
-214 NTMLERYDG
+214 NKAKKTMLR
-223 ENTFVSYVLTVKC
+223 
-236 KESMMRKYGV
+236 RYGV
-246 TYSMQIPKNREY
+246 EYSMQIPKNKEY

-264 SYEMQRR
+264 SYEMQER
-271 RYNTMKK
+271 RYNTMKR

-284 SSTEEELFIYIKS
+284 SSTEEELFLYIKS
-297 KFPTVVRQ
+297 RFPTVVRQ
-305 YKDKERYPYF
+305 YKDKNRYPYF

-338 PFNPNSEEDL
+338 PFDPNSNEDL
-348 QLIEQYKERYGPECQ
+348 QLIEYYKKKYGEDCQ
-363 AITIWSIKDV
+363 PITIWSIKDV
-373 EKRECAKR
+373 EKRECAKEH
-381 NNLNFKE
+381 NLNFKE

-399 NDLYKVYINS
+399 NDLYSVYINN
-409 DNEQKIK
+409 DNKQK
-416 NGI
+416 

>member
-24 RKINNGKYP
+24 RKINKGKYP

-42 YDDSDCMTETIRRI
+42 YNDSDCMTETIRRI

-70 GHVSFNGY
+70 DHVSFNGY

-119 KVKEYWINNYGVD
+119 KVKEYWISHYGVD
-132 NPAKTDFVKRKMRET
+132 NPAKTDFVKKKMRET

-162 VKEKSKQTC
+162 VKEKVKQTC
-171 LKRYGVEYSFQSKEM
+171 LKRYGVEYAGQIEEAK
-186 REKSKKTLMSNYGV
+186 EKSKKTCLEKYGSEYYIGSKDCLEKTIEFSRQNYNVDWFTKSEEIKNKAKETMLRRYGV
-200 EYPIQSEIIKEKIK
+200 E
-214 NTMLERYDG
+214 
-223 ENTFVSYVLTVKC
+223 
-236 KESMMRKYGV
+236 
-246 TYSMQIPKNREY
+246 YSMQIPKNKEY

-264 SYEMQRR
+264 SYEMQER
-271 RYNTMKK
+271 RYNTMKR

-284 SSTEEELFIYIKS
+284 SSTEEELFLYIKS
-297 KFPTVVRQ
+297 RFPTVVRQ
-305 YKDKERYPYF
+305 YKDKNRYPYF

-338 PFNPNSEEDL
+338 PFDPNSNEDL
-348 QLIEQYKERYGPECQ
+348 QLIEYYKKKYGEDCQ
-363 AITIWSIKDV
+363 PITIWSIKDV

-399 NDLYKVYINS
+399 NDLYDVYINI
-409 DNEQKIK
+409 DNKQK
-416 NGI
+416 